1 MTSRTSFRFAPP
13 QRLYESYKAI
23 RNSELIVNKTL
34 NDTTISELKDHLN
47 ASLPVGEDETTTH
60 SLVQFLYRKNPVN
73 FCKFLLRSRLNHL
86 MLWTEAKC
94 IVRHFG
100 LQGVVYVKWDDSQYE
115 CSKHRN
121 FKNNVQGNVRDDDM
135 QLSQSDQY
143 KDVGSN
149 RTTGSDRTN
158 RTNRNS
164 RNNNDSRQFRH
175 RTDNDEYTQPNRI
188 VNFRYNGQGNV
199 KSGFHS
205 QNRFVYPPQ
214 TPTNKSV
221 AQGVTQKT
229 SDVDKSEQESSDE
242 SDVVVNSETP
252 TVSN

>member
-34 NDTTISELKDHLN
+34 NDTTISELNDHLN

-121 FKNNVQGNVRDDDM
+121 FKNNVQGNVRDDDT
-135 QLSQSDQY
+135 QLSQSDQH
-143 KDVGSN
+143 DTSFTSN
-149 RTTGSDRTN
+149 ITTSNSRTN
-158 RTNRNS
+158 KHTS
-164 RNNNDSRQFRH
+164 RHFRH
-175 RTDNDEYTQPNRI
+175 RTEHSESTQPNRT
-188 VNFRYNGQGNV
+188 VNFRYNGQRDV

-221 AQGVTQKT
+221 TQRVTQKV
-229 SDVDKSEQESSDE
+229 SDVDKNEQESSDE
-242 SDVVVNSETP
+242 SDVVVNTETP
-252 TVSN
+252 VVSN

>member
-1 MTSRTSFRFAPP
+1 MSSRTSFRFAPP

-23 RNSELIVNKTL
+23 RNSELIANKTL
-34 NDTTISELKDHLN
+34 NDSTISELKDHLN
-47 ASLPVGEDETTTH
+47 ASVPVGEDETTTH

-115 CSKHRN
+115 CSRHRN
-121 FKNNVQGNVRDDDM
+121 FKNNVQGNVCDDDT
-135 QLSQSDQY
+135 QLSQSDQN
-143 KDVGSN
+143 DANAIRG
-149 RTTGSDRTN
+149 TN
-158 RTNRNS
+158 SGTNSRTNRNS
-164 RNNNDSRQFRH
+164 GKPFIH
-175 RTDNDEYTQPNRI
+175 RTVHDEYTQSNRT
-188 VNFRYNGQGNV
+188 VNFRYNGQREV

-205 QNRFVYPPQ
+205 RNRFVYPPQ

-221 AQGVTQKT
+221 TRRVTQT
-229 SDVDKSEQESSDE
+229 QTDVDKNEQESSDE

-252 TVSN
+252 C